1 MGFKYQVGDLNL
13 VSDIQLPTLKSKD
26 FDNHDLEVV
35 VTSKLQTPNKTIE
48 FLHDGSV
55 LYQDI
60 FGNIFLINKSKI
72 IVSIKENNID
82 DASISILGI
91 PLGYLLQ
98 NDKFQVL
105 HGSSVAQ
112 NGSAICFIGRSGI
125 GKSSLAMSLVDKG
138 LKLVTED
145 LCLIKNSSVY
155 NFSDWVKSDEN
166 NLIETLKPIE
176 RINLKKDSRQRSL
189 YKLKKGYVSKNKTKL
204 KAIYFIID
212 SNKKRSI
219 KKVSP
224 LDSFKYLFTYAYR
237 KSDRDALSL
246 EKLTK
251 LSEQVDC
258 YIYSRDIKKPIEDNS
273 RFIFD
278 HIMESL

>member
-13 VSDIQLPTLKSKD
+13 VSDIRLPILKSKD

-35 VTSKLQTPNKTIE
+35 ITSKLQTTNKTIE
-48 FLHDGSV
+48 FLPDESI
-55 LYQDI
+55 LYEDI
-60 FGNIFLINKSKI
+60 SGNTFLINKSKI
-72 IVSIKENNID
+72 LVSIKENSID

-98 NDKFQVL
+98 NNNFQVL

-112 NGSAICFIGRSGI
+112 NGSAICFIGRSGL

-189 YKLKKGYVSKNKTKL
+189 YKLKNRYVSNKKTKL
-204 KAIYFIID
+204 KTIYFLD
-212 SNKKRSI
+212 SNKKRNI

-237 KSDRDALSL
+237 KGDKDALSL

-251 LSEQVDC
+251 ISEMVDC
-258 YIYSRDIKKPIEDNS
+258 FIYSRDIKKPLENNS
-273 RFIFD
+273 RYIFD